1 MMSKKT
7 VYAVF
12 FVFITLFSYSQK
24 KKKDVLLTI
33 DGNPVYASEFVSVF
47 KKNLDLVQDDTQ
59 KSVTG
64 YLDLFIDY
72 KLKIAEAYNQ
82 GLDTT
87 SYYKKEFNTYRD
99 QLARNY
105 IYEDAVTEEVAREAY
120 QRSLEQINADHILIK
135 VGYDA
140 TPKDTLEAYNKIAA
154 VRKKALAG
162 EDFNELAKKYSEEPG
177 AKERAGK
184 LGWFSALQMVYPFE
198 TAAYNT
204 KVGAVSDIVRTSYGY
219 HIIKVN
225 DRRKTANEI
234 SVSHIMISPKKN
246 DSTFNPKERI
256 YEIYAMLQQGES
268 FESLAKQFSD
278 DKGSGQEG
286 GKLKPFGRG
295 RIRAP
300 KFEDVAFS
308 LTKEGEIS
316 EPFQSKFG
324 WHIIRLDKIHPLKT
338 FEERKADLEK
348 KVSKGERSKKI
359 NKTVA
364 QRIKE
369 KFGFKK
375 GAPFIPFFNTY
386 VTDSILENKWKYT
399 PISQKDNKVL
409 FTIGDKQITF
419 DDFAKF
425 IATNQGHTPRV
436 KIKEEKLKNLYADFE
451 AYTVKEYFKEQLEKE
466 NPAYAA
472 ILDEYRNGL
481 LIFDVMEKN
490 VWNKAKTDSIGAKAF
505 YEKNKNNYLWQT
517 RIEGAIFSATS
528 QDVAEQV
535 KQLLTQGKSVEAV
548 KNEINTD
555 GKIQVIVTTG
565 TFEITQR
572 ELPKDFKPSLGVSD
586 IYNKENS
593 FVVVQTQKI
602 IPPAPKTFEEVKGK
616 VISDYQNYLEKEW
629 IQNLREKHQISI
641 NKKAV
646 KKLKKQLKS

>member
-1 MMSKKT
+1 MRKKT
-7 VYAVF
+7 VSIVF
-12 FVFITLFSYSQK
+12 FVFITILSFSQK

-33 DGNPVYASEFVSVF
+33 DGKPVYASEFARVF
-47 KKNLDLVQDDTQ
+47 KKNLDLVQDDSQ
-59 KSVTG
+59 KNVAG

-87 SYYKKEFNTYRD
+87 VSYVKEFNKYRD
-99 QLARNY
+99 QLSRNY

-120 QRSLEQINADHILIK
+120 ERSLEQINADHILVK
-135 VGYDA
+135 VGYNA
-140 TPKDTLEAYNKIAA
+140 TPKDTLEAYNKI
-154 VRKKALAG
+154 VEIRKKALAG
-162 EDFNELAKKYSEEPG
+162 EDFNALAKKYSEEPA
-177 AKERAGK
+177 AKERGGK

-204 KVGAVSDIVRTSYGY
+204 EVGTISDIVRTSYGY

-225 DRRKTANEI
+225 DRRKTGNEI
-234 SVSHIMISPKKN
+234 SVSHIMVTPKKN

-256 YEIYAMLQQGES
+256 YEIYAMLMQGES

-308 LTKEGEIS
+308 LKKEGEIS

-324 WHIIRLDKIHPLKT
+324 WHIIRLDKILPIKT
-338 FEERKADLEK
+338 FEERKADLEQ
-348 KVSKGERSKKI
+348 KVSKGDRSKKI
-359 NKTVA
+359 NQTVA

-375 GAPFIPFFNTY
+375 GESYLPFFTSY
-386 VTDSILENKWKYT
+386 VSDSILENKWKYT
-399 PISQKDNKVL
+399 PIAKEDDRVI
-409 FTIGDKQITF
+409 FTIGNKKITF
-419 DDFAKF
+419 NDFAKF
-425 IATNQGHTPRV
+425 IEANQGHIARL
-436 KIKEEKLKNLYADFE
+436 KIKEKKLKNLYSDFE
-451 AYTVKEYFKEQLEKE
+451 AHTVKEYFKEQLEKE
-466 NPAYAA
+466 NPEYAA

-490 VWNKAKTDSIGAKAF
+490 VWNKAKTDSLGAKAF
-505 YEKNKNNYLWQT
+505 YEKNKENYLWQT
-517 RIEGAIFSATS
+517 RIEGAIFSTS
-528 QDVAEQV
+528 QPEVAKQV
-535 KQLLTQGKSVEAV
+535 RQLLSQGKSVDEI
-548 KNEINTD
+548 KNQINKD

-565 TFEITQR
+565 IFEITQK
-572 ELPKDFKPSLGVSD
+572 ELPKDFKPSLGVSE
-586 IYNKENS
+586 IYNKENTY
-593 FVVVQTQKI
+593 VIVQTNKI
-602 IPPAPKTFEEVKGK
+602 IPPEPKPFKEVKGK

-629 IQNLREKHQISI
+629 MQSLRAKHQISI
-641 NKKAV
+641 NKKTL
-646 KKLKKQLKS
+646 KKLKKQFKS